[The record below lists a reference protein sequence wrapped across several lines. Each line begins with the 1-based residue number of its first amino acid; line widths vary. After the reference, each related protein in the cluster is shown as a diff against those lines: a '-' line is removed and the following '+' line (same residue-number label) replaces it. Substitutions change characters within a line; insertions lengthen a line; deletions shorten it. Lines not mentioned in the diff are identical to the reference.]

1 MNRRQRRRLWWFG
14 ATASTAAL
22 CLSASLL
29 FARPGVVKTLDGKT
43 LEGDIEEKPDQ
54 VLVTMHG
61 IKTAVNRDNVDGQVQ
76 YFDNVEA
83 QYQAKLAQ
91 LPKKPAAADHLALAR
106 WLFGVKAYD
115 LALTE
120 IAEAQRIDPNSAE
133 AQTLEQTV
141 LSQRRIE
148 MNKAPGTGTGTTTP
162 GTGTRPSGTT
172 GGAPTTTAAG
182 PADKARYL
190 TPDDIN
196 VIRQVEWRKD
206 DTTVPRATVPV
217 KVRKE
222 YVDMK
227 ALNPGEFAKLS
238 MPEQAYVIL
247 SDPQATQEMRQQ
259 IKITTDPQ
267 ALAEYRRTIQ
277 PVILNNCATTACH
290 GGHHAGQFFLFF
302 NNPERDDVAY
312 TNFYILQNYSQRL
325 GEKEYLM
332 VDRSYPE
339 RSILSQ
345 FALAPEVAEV
355 RHPKLEGQTYKPV
368 AVSKQAPGYKTLIG
382 WMKGLE
388 AAGPTYGISYELP
401 TSSPKKA
408 APPATP
414 PKTEAPKTEAPKTGG
429 GAATPAKGATPAK
442 P

>member
-1 MNRRQRRRLWWFG
+1 MNRRRRLWWFG
-14 ATASTAAL
+14 AAAGAAAV
-22 CLSASLL
+22 CFSASLL
-29 FARPGVVKTLDGKT
+29 LARPGVVKTLDGKT
-43 LEGDIEEKPDQ
+43 LEGEIEEKPDQ
-54 VLVTMHG
+54 VIVTLHG

-83 QYQAKLAQ
+83 QYKAKVAQ
-91 LPKKPAAADHLALAR
+91 LPKKPSAADRLALAR

-148 MNKAPGTGTGTTTP
+148 MNQAPGTGTTGTGAT
-162 GTGTRPSGTT
+162 GTGTRPPGNT

-182 PADKARYL
+182 AAADKARYL
-190 TPDDIN
+190 TADDIN

-227 ALNPGEFAKLS
+227 GLNPGEFAKLS

-247 SDPQATQEMRQQ
+247 TDPQATPEMRQQ

-267 ALAEYRRTIQ
+267 ALAEYRRVVQ
-277 PVILNNCATTACH
+277 PVVLNNCATTGCH

-312 TNFYILQNYSQRL
+312 TNFYILQNYSQKL
-325 GEKEYLM
+325 GDKEYLM

-355 RHPKLEGQTYKPV
+355 RHPKLEGHTYKPIS
-368 AVSKQAPGYKTLIG
+368 VSKQAPGYKTLIA
-382 WMKGLE
+382 WMKDLE
-388 AAGPTYGISYELP
+388 AAGPNYGISYELP

-408 APPATP
+408 APPAP
-414 PKTEAPKTEAPKTGG
+414 PKNEAPKTGG
-429 GAATPAKGATPAK
+429 GGGTAAPAPKGTAAPAKQ
-442 P
+442 

>member
-1 MNRRQRRRLWWFG
+1 MNQRRRLWWIG
-14 ATASTAAL
+14 AAASAAAV
-22 CLSASLL
+22 CFSASLL
-29 FARPGVVKTLDGKT
+29 LARPGVVKTLDGKT
-43 LEGDIEEKPDQ
+43 LEGEIEEKPDQ
-54 VLVTMHG
+54 VIVTMHG
-61 IKTAVNRDNVDGQVQ
+61 IKTAVNRDNVDGQVE

-83 QYQAKLAQ
+83 RYKAKVAQ
-91 LPKKPAAADHLALAR
+91 LPKKPSAADRLTLAR

-141 LSQRRIE
+141 LSQRRME
-148 MNKAPGTGTGTTTP
+148 MNKAPGTGTPGTATP
-162 GTGTRPSGTT
+162 GTGTRPPPGTT

-182 PADKARYL
+182 APDKARYL
-190 TPDDIN
+190 TADDIN

-206 DTTVPRATVPV
+206 DNTTPRATVPA

-227 ALNPGEFAKLS
+227 ALNAGEFASMS

-247 SDPQATQEMRQQ
+247 SDPQTPADMRQK

-277 PVILNNCATTACH
+277 PLVLNNCATIGCH
-290 GGHHAGQFFLFF
+290 GGHNAGQFFLFF
-302 NNPERDDVAY
+302 NNADRDDVAY
-312 TNFYILQNYSQRL
+312 TNFYILQNYSQKL
-325 GEKEYLM
+325 GDKEYLM

-339 RSILSQ
+339 RSILAQ
-345 FALAPEVAEV
+345 FALSLDVAEL
-355 RHPKLEGQTYKPV
+355 RHPKLEGQTYKPI
-368 AVSKQAPGYKTLIG
+368 AANKQAGGYKAIVA
-382 WMKGLE
+382 WMKGLQ
-388 AAGPTYGISYELP
+388 AGGPNYGISYELP

-408 APPATP
+408 APPPPPPAQ
-414 PKTEAPKTEAPKTGG
+414 PKTETPKTGG
-429 GAATPAKGATPAK
+429 GTATPAKGAAPAK
-442 P
+442 Q